1 MCEVGRA
8 LNLERYLLKDTNLN
22 LLVRVS
28 LQGVGGFLMVVRGGQ
43 GVWTAIEEFIQGEN
57 YLPSESLD
65 DDLLF
70 ADQVAELTR
79 QLVWSFN
86 WADREKII
94 QITREI
100 LTRHGIP

>member
-1 MCEVGRA
+1 
-8 LNLERYLLKDTNLN
+8 
-22 LLVRVS
+22 
-28 LQGVGGFLMVVRGGQ
+28 GQ

-70 ADQVAELTR
+70 ADQVADLTR